1 MERKYKHL
9 CSPITVGRVTFR
21 NRMFSTPMGGT
32 DIENDGCIGPKS
44 TAFYEYRAKGGAAA
58 VTVSELMVHPATDGS
73 HAYHLDESIL
83 NSLAKATYTA
93 DAIRRHGAI
102 PSMELSHSGMFAGT
116 YMTDKSKQHGLAQW
130 SADDGVR
137 SDGVPYK
144 ALTKEMIAEIVASYG
159 HVAGLCKRAGFE
171 MVMVHA
177 GHGWLLNQFLSPM
190 FNHRTD
196 EYGGSTENRCRF
208 AIEALKAVREAVG
221 PGFPIELRLSGAEF
235 VPEGY
240 DIDEGVRIAKILE
253 PYVDILHVTAGT
265 YQRAFD
271 ITHPSMFEDHGRN
284 VYLAAEI
291 KKHVSVPVATIGGLS
306 DPAQMEEIIASG
318 KADIVYMGRQLL
330 ADPFLPQKVME
341 NRDDEIVHCMRCFVC
356 MSERAATSTRRCA
369 INPII
374 GREDEGMEIQ
384 PAPFKKRVLIAGG
397 GPGGLYAAYTA
408 ARRGHEVLLCEK
420 EDEVGGILKSE
431 QVLPFKQEMYQLG
444 ATYRLLAERAGAEIR
459 TGVEVTKEFAEAYK
473 PDALIIAVGSSP
485 LCPPIPG
492 LDGENVVLVNDQ
504 YKHEKPITDSVVV
517 FGGGISGVEC
527 AIHMGMEGRKVHLVE
542 MRDDVALDSVIRQR
556 PILLKNLY
564 KYCTVHTGYRG
575 LEVTAEGIWCQTKE
589 GEKVLV
595 PGTTV
600 ICALGQR
607 PNSKTVEALYDCA
620 PWVRVIGDA
629 GAVGTITKATY
640 QGHHAAMDIG
650 CY

>member
-1 MERKYKHL
+1 MERKFPNL
-9 CSPITVGRVTFR
+9 CKPIRIGNVWYR

-32 DIENDGCIGPKS
+32 DIENDGCIGPIS

-116 YMTDKSKQHGLAQW
+116 YMTDKNKSHGLAQW

-137 SDGVPYK
+137 ADGVPYK
-144 ALTKEMIAEIVASYG
+144 ALSKEQIQEIVAAYG

-177 GHGWLLNQFLSPM
+177 GHGWLLNQFLTPM
-190 FNHRTD
+190 YNHRTD

-208 AIEALKAVREAVG
+208 TIEVLKAVRAAVG
-221 PGFPIELRLSGAEF
+221 SGFPIELRLSGAEF

-240 DIDEGVRIAKILE
+240 DLDEGIRIAKILE
-253 PYVDILHVTAGT
+253 PYVDLLHVTAGT
-265 YQRAFD
+265 YQRTFG

-291 KKHVSVPVATIGGLS
+291 KKHVSVPAATLGGLT
-306 DPAQMEEIIASG
+306 DPEQMEEIIASG
-318 KADIVYMGRQLL
+318 QADIVEMGRQLL

-341 NRDDEIVHCMRCFVC
+341 NRDEEIVHCMRCFVC

-369 INPII
+369 VNPII
-374 GREDEGMEIQ
+374 GREDEGMEII
-384 PAPFKKRVLIAGG
+384 PAPVKKRVLIAGG

-408 ARRGHEVLLCEK
+408 ARRGHDVLLCEK
-420 EDEVGGILKSE
+420 EDRVGGILKSE
-431 QVLPFKQEMYQLG
+431 EVLPFKQEMFRLG
-444 ATYRLLAERAGAEIR
+444 ESLRILAEKAGAKIL
-459 TGVEVTKEFAEAYK
+459 TGQEVTKEFAEAYQ

-485 LCPPIPG
+485 LRPAIPG
-492 LDGENVVLVNDQ
+492 LDGENVIVVNDL
-504 YKHEKPITDSVVV
+504 YKHEKPVTDSVVV
-517 FGGGISGVEC
+517 FGGGISGAEC
-527 AIHMGMEGRKVHLVE
+527 AVHMGMEGKQVHLVE
-542 MRDDVALDSVIRQR
+542 MRDDVALDAVIRQR
-556 PILLKNLY
+556 PLLLEKLG
-564 KYCTVHTGYRG
+564 KFCTVHTGYRG
-575 LEVTAEGIWCQTKE
+575 LEVTSEGIWCETKA

-607 PNSKTVEALYDCA
+607 PNQKIVEELIDCA
-620 PWVRVIGDA
+620 PFVRVIGDA
-629 GAVGTITKATY
+629 NSVGTITKATY
-640 QGHHAAMDIG
+640 QGHHAALDI
-650 CY
+650 

>member
-1 MERKYKHL
+1 MEHKYPNL
-9 CSPITVGRVTFR
+9 CKPIKIGSVWYR

-83 NSLAKATYTA
+83 NSLAKAAYTA
-93 DAIRRHGAI
+93 DAIRRHGAV
-102 PSMELSHSGMFAGT
+102 PSIELSHSGMFAGT
-116 YMTDKSKQHGLAQW
+116 YMTDRNKSHGLAHW

-137 SDGVPYK
+137 ADGVPYK
-144 ALTKEMIAEIVASYG
+144 ALTKDMIGEIVAAYG

-196 EYGGSTENRCRF
+196 EYGGSTENRCRLT
-208 AIEALKAVREAVG
+208 IEVLKAVRAAVG

-235 VPEGY
+235 VEEGY
-240 DIDEGVRIAKILE
+240 GLDEGVKIAKLLE
-253 PYVDILHVTAGT
+253 PYIDILHVTAGT
-265 YQRAFD
+265 YQRTFG

-291 KKHVSVPVATIGGLS
+291 KKHVSIPVATIGGLS
-306 DPAQMEEIIASG
+306 DPVQMEEIIASG

-341 NRDDEIVHCMRCFVC
+341 NRDEEIVHCMRCFVC
-356 MSERAATSTRRCA
+356 MSERAATGTRRCA

-374 GREDEGMEIQ
+374 GREDEGMEIS
-384 PAPFKKRVLIAGG
+384 PAPVKKRVLVAGG

-408 ARRGHEVLLCEK
+408 ARRGHDVLLCEK
-420 EDEVGGILKSE
+420 EDRVGGILKSE
-431 QVLPFKQEMYQLG
+431 EVLPFKQEMYMLG
-444 ATYRLLAERAGAEIR
+444 NTYKLLAERAGAKIV
-459 TGVEVTKEFAEAYK
+459 TGQAVTKEFAEAYK

-485 LCPPIPG
+485 LRPPIPG
-492 LDGENVVLVNDQ
+492 LDGENVILVNDL
-504 YKHEKPITDSVVV
+504 YKHEKPVTDSVAV

-527 AIHMGMEGRKVHLVE
+527 AIHMGMEGKTVHLVE

-556 PILLKNLY
+556 PILLEKLY
-564 KYCTVHTGYRG
+564 KLCTVHTGYRG
-575 LEVTAEGIWCQTKE
+575 LEVTKDGIWCQTRE

-595 PGTTV
+595 PGTTI

-607 PNSKTVEALYDCA
+607 PNSGTVEELYDCA
-620 PWVRVIGDA
+620 PFVRVIGDA
-629 GAVGTITKATY
+629 NSIGTITKATY
-640 QGHHAAMDIG
+640 QGRHAALDI
-650 CY
+650 

>member
-1 MERKYKHL
+1 MERKYPNL
-9 CSPITVGRVTFR
+9 CKPIRIGNVWYR

-32 DIENDGCIGPKS
+32 DIELDGCIGPKS
-44 TAFYEYRAKGGAAA
+44 QAFYEYRAKGGCAA
-58 VTVSELMVHPATDGS
+58 VTVSELMVHPSDGS
-73 HAYHLDESIL
+73 HAYRLDESIL
-83 NSLAKATYTA
+83 NSLPKSTYTA

-102 PSMELSHSGMFAGT
+102 PSIELSHSGMFAGT
-116 YMTDKSKQHGLAQW
+116 YMTDKNKSHGLNQW

-137 SDGVPYK
+137 ADGVPYK
-144 ALTKEMIAEIVASYG
+144 AMSKEMIAEIVAAYG

-171 MVMVHA
+171 MLMVHG
-177 GHGWLLNQFLSPM
+177 GHGWLINQFLSPM

-196 EYGGSTENRCRF
+196 EYGGSTENRCRL
-208 AIEALKAVREAVG
+208 AIEILKSVRAAVG
-221 PGFPIELRLSGAEF
+221 PGFPIEFRLSGAEF
-235 VPEGY
+235 
-240 DIDEGVRIAKILE
+240 
-253 PYVDILHVTAGT
+253 YVDLLHVTAGT
-265 YQRAFD
+265 YQRTFG
-271 ITHPSMFEDHGRN
+271 ITHPSMFEEHGRN

-291 KKHVSVPVATIGGLS
+291 KKHVSIPVATIGGLS

-318 KADIVYMGRQLL
+318 KADIVEMGRQLL

-356 MSERAATSTRRCA
+356 MSERAATGTRRCA

-374 GREDEGMEIQ
+374 GREDEGMEIT
-384 PAPFKKRVLIAGG
+384 PAPVKKRVLVVGG

-408 ARRGHEVLLCEK
+408 ARRGHDVLLCEK
-420 EDEVGGILKSE
+420 EDRVGGILKSE
-431 QVLPFKQEMYQLG
+431 EVLPFKQEMFMLG
-444 ATYRLLAERAGAEIR
+444 ETYKRLAEKAGAKIV
-459 TGVEVTKEFAEAYK
+459 TGQEVTKDFAEAYHA
-473 PDALIIAVGSSP
+473 DAIIIAAGSSP
-485 LCPPIPG
+485 LRPPIPG
-492 LDGENVVLVNDQ
+492 LDGENVILVNDQ

-527 AIHMGMEGRKVHLVE
+527 AIHMGMEGKQVHLVE

-556 PILLKNLY
+556 PLLLEKLNKLV
-564 KYCTVHTGYRG
+564 TVHTGYKG
-575 LEVTAEGIWCQTKE
+575 LEVTSEGIWCQTKE

-607 PNSKTVEALYDCA
+607 PRWNVAQELYDCA

-629 GAVGTITKATY
+629 NAVGTITKATY
-640 QGHHAAMDIG
+640 QGHHAALDI
-650 CY
+650 

>member
-1 MERKYKHL
+1 MERKFPNL
-9 CSPITVGRVTFR
+9 CKPIRIGNVWYR

-116 YMTDKSKQHGLAQW
+116 YMTDKNKSHGLAQW

-137 SDGVPYK
+137 ADGVPYK
-144 ALTKEMIAEIVASYG
+144 ALSKEQIQEIVAAYG

-177 GHGWLLNQFLSPM
+177 GHGWLLNQFLTPM
-190 FNHRTD
+190 YNHRTD

-208 AIEALKAVREAVG
+208 TIEVLKAVRAAVG

-240 DIDEGVRIAKILE
+240 DLDEGIRIAKILE
-253 PYVDILHVTAGT
+253 PYVDLLHVTAGT
-265 YQRAFD
+265 YQRTFG

-291 KKHVSVPVATIGGLS
+291 KKHVSVPVATLGGLT
-306 DPAQMEEIIASG
+306 DPEQMEEIIASG
-318 KADIVYMGRQLL
+318 QADIVEMGRQLL

-341 NRDDEIVHCMRCFVC
+341 NRDEEIVHCMRCFVC

-369 INPII
+369 VNPII
-374 GREDEGMEIQ
+374 GREDEGMEII
-384 PAPFKKRVLIAGG
+384 PAPIKKRVLIAGG

-408 ARRGHEVLLCEK
+408 ARRGHDVLLCEK
-420 EDEVGGILKSE
+420 EDRVGGILKSE
-431 QVLPFKQEMYQLG
+431 EVLPFKQEMFRLG
-444 ATYRLLAERAGAEIR
+444 DSLRILAEKAGAKIL
-459 TGVEVTKEFAEAYK
+459 TGQEVTKEFAEAYQ

-485 LCPPIPG
+485 LRPAIPG
-492 LDGENVVLVNDQ
+492 LDGENVIVVNDL
-504 YKHEKPITDSVVV
+504 YKHEKPVTDSVVV
-517 FGGGISGVEC
+517 FGGGISGAEC
-527 AIHMGMEGRKVHLVE
+527 AVHMGMEGKQVHLVE
-542 MRDDVALDSVIRQR
+542 MRDDVALDAVIRQR
-556 PILLKNLY
+556 PLLLEKLG
-564 KYCTVHTGYRG
+564 KFCTVHTGYRG
-575 LEVTAEGIWCQTKE
+575 LEVTSEGIWCETKA

-607 PNSKTVEALYDCA
+607 PNQKIVEELIDCA
-620 PWVRVIGDA
+620 PFVRVIGDA
-629 GAVGTITKATY
+629 NSVGTITKATY
-640 QGHHAAMDIG
+640 QGHHAALDI
-650 CY
+650 

>member
-1 MERKYKHL
+1 MERKYPNL
-9 CSPITVGRVTFR
+9 CRPLRIGNVWYR

-102 PSMELSHSGMFAGT
+102 PSIELSHSGMFAGT
-116 YMTDKSKQHGLAQW
+116 YMTDKNKSHGLAQW

-137 SDGVPYK
+137 ADGVPYK
-144 ALTKEMIAEIVASYG
+144 ALTKEMIDEIVAAYG

-196 EYGGSTENRCRF
+196 EYGGSTENRCRL
-208 AIEALKAVREAVG
+208 AVEVLKAVRKAVG

-240 DIDEGVRIAKILE
+240 DLDEGIKIARILE
-253 PYVDILHVTAGT
+253 PYIDLLHVTAGT
-265 YQRAFD
+265 YQRTFG

-291 KKHVSVPVATIGGLS
+291 KKHVSIPVATIGGLT
-306 DPAQMEEIIASG
+306 DPEMMEEIISSG

-356 MSERAATSTRRCA
+356 MSERAATGTRRCA
-369 INPII
+369 INPMI
-374 GREDEGMEIQ
+374 GREDEGMEIP
-384 PAPFKKRVLIAGG
+384 PAPEKKRVLIAGG

-408 ARRGHEVLLCEK
+408 ARRGHDVLLCEK
-420 EDEVGGILKSE
+420 EDRVGGILKSE
-431 QVLPFKQEMYQLG
+431 EVLPFKQEMFRLG
-444 ATYRLLAERAGAEIR
+444 ETYRLLAEKAGAKII
-459 TGVEVTKEFAEAYK
+459 TGQEVTKALADAYQ

-485 LCPPIPG
+485 LRPPIPG

-527 AIHMGMEGRKVHLVE
+527 AIHMGMEGRQVHLVE

-556 PILLKNLY
+556 PLLMEKLY
-564 KYCTVHTGYRG
+564 KLCTVHTGYRG
-575 LEVTAEGIWCQTKE
+575 LKVTKEGIWCQTRE

-607 PNSKTVEALYDCA
+607 PRWDVVEELRDCA
-620 PWVRVIGDA
+620 PFVRVIGDA
-629 GAVGTITKATY
+629 NSVGTITKATY
-640 QGHHAAMDIG
+640 QGHHAALDI
-650 CY
+650 

>member
-1 MERKYKHL
+1 MERKYLNL
-9 CSPITVGRVTFR
+9 CKPIRIGNVWYR

-44 TAFYEYRAKGGAAA
+44 KAFYEYRAKGGAAA

-102 PSMELSHSGMFAGT
+102 PSIELSHSGMFAGT
-116 YMTDKSKQHGLAQW
+116 YMTDKTKSQGLTQW

-137 SDGVPYK
+137 GDGVPYK
-144 ALTKEMIAEIVASYG
+144 ALTKEMINEIVASYG

-190 FNHRTD
+190 FNHRND
-196 EYGGSTENRCRF
+196 EYGGSIENRCRLT
-208 AIEALKAVREAVG
+208 IEVLKAVRTAVG
-221 PGFPIELRLSGAEF
+221 SGFPIELRLSGAEF

-240 DIDEGVRIAKILE
+240 DLDEGVEIAKILE
-253 PYVDILHVTAGT
+253 PYVDLLHITAGT
-265 YQRAFD
+265 YQRTFG

-291 KKHVSVPVATIGGLS
+291 KKHVSIPVATIGGLI
-306 DPAQMEEIIASG
+306 DPEQMEEIIASG
-318 KADIVYMGRQLL
+318 KADIVEMGRQLL
-330 ADPFLPQKVME
+330 ADPFLPEKVME

-356 MSERAATSTRRCA
+356 MSERAATGTRRCA

-374 GREDEGMEIQ
+374 GREDEGMDIT
-384 PAPFKKRVLIAGG
+384 PAPVKKRVLIAGG

-408 ARRGHEVLLCEK
+408 ARRGHDVLLCEK
-420 EDEVGGILKSE
+420 EDRVGGILKSE
-431 QVLPFKQEMYQLG
+431 EVLPFKQEMYRLG
-444 ATYRLLAERAGAEIR
+444 ETYKLLAERAGAKIV
-459 TGVEVTKEFAEAYK
+459 TGQEVTKAFADAYK
-473 PDALIIAVGSSP
+473 PDALIIAAGSSP

-492 LDGENVVLVNDQ
+492 LDGENVILVNDQ

-527 AIHMGMEGRKVHLVE
+527 AIHMGMEGKQVHLVE

-556 PILLKNLY
+556 PLLLEKLY
-564 KYCTVHTGYRG
+564 KVCIVHTGYRG
-575 LEVTAEGIWCQTKE
+575 LEVTKEGIWCQTKK

-607 PNSKTVEALYDCA
+607 PRWNIVEELRDCA
-620 PWVRVIGDA
+620 LFVRVIGDA
-629 GAVGTITKATY
+629 NAVGTITKATY
-640 QGHHAAMDIG
+640 QGYHGALDI
-650 CY
+650 

>member
-1 MERKYKHL
+1 MERKFPNL
-9 CSPITVGRVTFR
+9 CKPIRIGNVWYR

-116 YMTDKSKQHGLAQW
+116 YMTDKNKSHGLAQW

-137 SDGVPYK
+137 ADGVPYK
-144 ALTKEMIAEIVASYG
+144 ALSKEQIQEIVAAYG

-177 GHGWLLNQFLSPM
+177 GHGWLLNQFLTPM
-190 FNHRTD
+190 YNHRTD

-208 AIEALKAVREAVG
+208 TIEVLKAVRAAVG

-240 DIDEGVRIAKILE
+240 DLDEGIRIAKILE
-253 PYVDILHVTAGT
+253 PYVDLLHVTAGT
-265 YQRAFD
+265 YQRTFG

-291 KKHVSVPVATIGGLS
+291 KKHVSVPVATLGGLR
-306 DPAQMEEIIASG
+306 DPEQMEEIIASG
-318 KADIVYMGRQLL
+318 QADIVEMGRQLL

-341 NRDDEIVHCMRCFVC
+341 NRDEEIVHCMRCFVC

-369 INPII
+369 VNPII
-374 GREDEGMEIQ
+374 GREDEGMEIT
-384 PAPFKKRVLIAGG
+384 PAPVKKRVLIAGG

-408 ARRGHEVLLCEK
+408 ARRGHDVLLCEK
-420 EDEVGGILKSE
+420 EDRVGGILKSE
-431 QVLPFKQEMYQLG
+431 EVLPFKQEMFRLG
-444 ATYRLLAERAGAEIR
+444 DSLRILAEKAGAKIL
-459 TGVEVTKEFAEAYK
+459 TGQEVTKEFAEAYQ

-485 LCPPIPG
+485 LRPAIPG
-492 LDGENVVLVNDQ
+492 LDGENVIVVNDL
-504 YKHEKPITDSVVV
+504 YKHEKPVTDSVVV
-517 FGGGISGVEC
+517 FGGGISGAEC
-527 AIHMGMEGRKVHLVE
+527 AVHMGMEGKQVHLVE
-542 MRDDVALDSVIRQR
+542 MRDDVALDAVIRQR
-556 PILLKNLY
+556 PLLLEKLG
-564 KYCTVHTGYRG
+564 KFCTVHTGYRG
-575 LEVTAEGIWCQTKE
+575 LEVTSEGIWCETKA

-607 PNSKTVEALYDCA
+607 PNQKIVEELIDCA
-620 PWVRVIGDA
+620 PFVRVIGDA
-629 GAVGTITKATY
+629 NSVGTITKATY
-640 QGHHAAMDIG
+640 QGHHAALDI
-650 CY
+650 

>member
-1 MERKYKHL
+1 MERKYPNL
-9 CSPITVGRVTFR
+9 CKPLRVGRVTFQ

-44 TAFYEYRAKGGAAA
+44 KAFYEYRAKGGAAA

-83 NSLAKATYTA
+83 NSLANATYTA
-93 DAIRRHGAI
+93 DAIRRHGSI

-116 YMTDKSKQHGLAQW
+116 YMTDKSKSKCLAQW

-137 SDGVPYK
+137 ADGVPYK
-144 ALTKEMIAEIVASYG
+144 ALTKEMIDEIVSAYG

-171 MVMVHA
+171 MVMIHA

-190 FNHRTD
+190 FNHRAD
-196 EYGGSTENRCRF
+196 EYGGSTENRCRLT
-208 AIEALKAVREAVG
+208 IEVLKAVRAAVG
-221 PGFPIELRLSGAEF
+221 HGFPIELRLSGAEF

-240 DIDEGVRIAKILE
+240 DLDEGVRIAKILE
-253 PYVDILHVTAGT
+253 PYIDILHVTAGT
-265 YQRAFD
+265 YQRTFG

-284 VYLAAEI
+284 VYLAEEI
-291 KKHVSVPVATIGGLS
+291 KKHVSIPVATIGGLT

-330 ADPFLPQKVME
+330 ADPLLPRKVME
-341 NRDDEIVHCMRCFVC
+341 NRDEEIVRCMRCFVC

-369 INPII
+369 VNPII
-374 GREDEGMEIQ
+374 GREDEGMEIV
-384 PAPFKKRVLIAGG
+384 PAAQKKRVLIAGG

-408 ARRGHEVLLCEK
+408 ALRGHDVLLCEK
-420 EDEVGGILKSE
+420 EDRVGGILKSE
-431 QVLPFKQEMYQLG
+431 EVLPFKQEMFLLG
-444 ATYRLLAERAGAEIR
+444 ESYRLLAERAGAKIV
-459 TGVEVTKEFAEAYK
+459 TGQEVTKEFADSYK

-485 LCPPIPG
+485 LRPPIPG

-504 YKHEKPITDSVVV
+504 YKHEVEIGDEVVV
-517 FGGGISGVEC
+517 LGGGLSGAEC
-527 AIHMGMEGRKVHLVE
+527 AIHMGMEGKTVHLVE
-542 MRDDVALDSVIRQR
+542 MRDEVAPDAVIRQR
-556 PILLKNLY
+556 PILLDKLG
-564 KYCTVHTGYRG
+564 KYCTVHTGYKA
-575 LEVTAEGIWCQTKE
+575 LEVTKEGVRCETKN

-595 PGTTV
+595 PGKTV

-607 PNSKTVEALYDCA
+607 SNTAAVEELLDCA
-620 PWVRVIGDA
+620 PFVRVVGDA
-629 GAVGTITKATY
+629 GAVGTITKAVY
-640 QGHHAAMDIG
+640 QGHHAALDI
-650 CY
+650 

>member
-1 MERKYKHL
+1 MERKYPNL
-9 CSPITVGRVTFR
+9 CKPLRVGNVLFR

-44 TAFYEYRAKGGAAA
+44 KAFYEYRAKGGAAA

-83 NSLAKATYTA
+83 NSLANATYTA
-93 DAIRRHGAI
+93 DAIRRHGAV
-102 PSMELSHSGMFAGT
+102 PSIELSHSGMFAGT
-116 YMTDKSKQHGLAQW
+116 YMTDKSKSRSLAQW
-130 SADDGVR
+130 SANDGVR
-137 SDGVPYK
+137 ADGVPYK
-144 ALTKEMIAEIVASYG
+144 ALTKEMIDEIVAVYG

-171 MVMVHA
+171 TVMVHA

-196 EYGGSTENRCRF
+196 EYGGSTENRCRLT
-208 AIEALKAVREAVG
+208 IEVLKAIRAAVG

-240 DIDEGVRIAKILE
+240 DLDEGVKIAGILE
-253 PYVDILHVTAGT
+253 PYIDILHVTAGT
-265 YQRAFD
+265 YQRTFG

-291 KKHVSVPVATIGGLS
+291 KKHVAIPVATIGGLT
-306 DPAQMEEIIASG
+306 DPEQMEEILADG

-341 NRDDEIVHCMRCFVC
+341 NRAEEIVRCMRCFVC

-369 INPII
+369 VNPVI
-374 GREDEGMEIQ
+374 GREDEGMDIV
-384 PAPFKKRVLIAGG
+384 PAAQKKRVLIAGG

-408 ARRGHEVLLCEK
+408 ARRGHDVLLCEK
-420 EDEVGGILKSE
+420 EDRVGGTLKSE
-431 QVLPFKQEMYQLG
+431 EVLPFKQEMFLLG
-444 ATYRLLAERAGAEIR
+444 ESYRLLAQRAGAKIV
-459 TGVEVTKEFAEAYK
+459 TGREVTKEFADAYH

-485 LCPPIPG
+485 LRPPIPG
-492 LDGENVVLVNDQ
+492 LDGKNVVLVNDL
-504 YKHEKPITDSVVV
+504 YKHEKPVADSVVI

-527 AIHMGMEGRKVHLVE
+527 AIHMGMEGKTVHLVE
-542 MRDDVALDSVIRQR
+542 MRSDVALDAVVRQR
-556 PILLKNLY
+556 PLLLEKLN
-564 KYCTVHTGYRG
+564 KFCTVHTGYKG
-575 LEVTAEGIWCQTKE
+575 LEVTGEGIWCETGD

-595 PGTTV
+595 PGKTV

-607 PNSKTVEALYDCA
+607 PNHKAVDELLDCA
-620 PWVRVIGDA
+620 PFVRVIGDA
-629 GAVGTITKATY
+629 NSVGTITKATY
-640 QGHHAAMDIG
+640 QGHHAALDI
-650 CY
+650 